1 MTTPLPVARQPLD
14 ARTAVTVVR
23 PATPAKPV
31 ASSPD
36 IATQVA
42 TQVTGGM
49 LSASQGQSLAEFF
62 DADKLGGDTSGGA
75 APVRGNLMRTANDQ
89 LDQFDRVLE
98 KLRANFAGGATY
110 GAAAVARTGLV
121 VDRLA

>member
-1 MTTPLPVARQPLD
+1 MTPPLPVARQPLA
-14 ARTAVTVVR
+14 ARTAVTVAR
-23 PATPAKPV
+23 LPAPTDIAAAPA
-31 ASSPD
+31 D

-42 TQVTGGM
+42 TQVGGGT

-62 DADKLGGDTSGGA
+62 EGDTA
-75 APVRGNLMRTANDQ
+75 VPPRGNLMRTANDQ

-110 GAAAVARTGLV
+110 GAPAAARTGLV